1 MLKLS
6 FVLIQNIY
14 FVSFTANLLLNSKIS
29 FLVIGKLQK
38 KIYPFYKQ
46 IGIRPEILDFK
57 KNFYFIPN

>member
-38 KIYPFYKQ
+38 KMYPFKQ
-46 IGIRPEILDFK
+46 IGIRPEIDF
-57 KNFYFIPN
+57 